1 MQCATKLIKVS
12 VLMVVG
18 HHKVIQ
24 TVHAL
29 NKAGYTDITKSR
41 VKNRLK
47 TLKDRWREVHD
58 LFNGLTGFAWNPV
71 TNKFEA
77 EEEVWAEL
85 IKILG
90 SMIRENL
97 MIDLNDVMNDSTV
110 NDAGMGNFEGSPP
123 PFASYSP
130 YYSHSIPSANN
141 DTSNPSASHG

>member
-85 IKILG
+85 IKIEHLFR
-90 SMIRENL
+90 M
-97 MIDLNDVMNDSTV
+97 
-110 NDAGMGNFEGSPP
+110 
-123 PFASYSP
+123 
-130 YYSHSIPSANN
+130 H
-141 DTSNPSASHG
+141 